1 MLSEAYDTYDTLRQ
15 ALRHRKI
22 IIFQWVREKCRKCRI
37 VFTKICPKTLLYCS
51 VRIKIFS
58 QLLTTLTTK
67 LMFSQLNQQVKPI
80 IRMSYP
86 VVMSY
91 LKKEVPDA

>member
-1 MLSEAYDTYDTLRQ
+1 MRNRRYDTYDTLRQ
-15 ALRHRKI
+15 ALRQKKMFI
-22 IIFQWVREKCRKCRI
+22 IQGVKRKCRKCRI
-37 VFTKICPKTLLYCS
+37 VFTKICPKILLSCPAK
-51 VRIKIFS
+51 IKIFS